1 MKRHNTFCTDRQD
14 HTPYRDNVVDLFAH
28 RRGLLERR
36 GLDPDE
42 IAARLC
48 AETGVLAKWDN
59 GNDGDGGYAA

>member
-1 MKRHNTFCTDRQD
+1 MKRNTTIRATSEP
-14 HTPYRDNVVDLFAH
+14 TPYRDNVVDLFAH